1 LPSVK
6 EVIESVRAVGLV
18 VQQNPARGG
27 HTLWDIV
34 DPKSGTILT
43 GISGSAGKQGG
54 DPNWYFNIRRVLR
67 HAGFNIE
74 FSGIRGKKSPKGKSG
89 KRKPAVDLEALAKA
103 QEQARAAGVHV
114 PTLEDLDE
122 HPELFRRS
130 QIGGTS
136 KPFNENATDEVINSM
151 APRVETPRFN
161 ATVQRLRALLESKE
175 DELVHRAKERFAAEG
190 KKWTSP
196 SPSGSARSEFVRIA
210 IEEVAPAREL
220 RAWPTLASGQQA
232 LYTILEKNKSASL
245 WAVNL
250 IEATMDHVDGLK
262 WNVIDE
268 SKKRVRDAAAEI
280 VQAVKDAGILDAEQA
295 VKDAGIEFPDDGA
308 DQTTYDVAIALVDE
322 YERSFQLIAAEARTV
337 YTDEAWQQIAD
348 KPERALSAVKQLRTD
363 FQEFQRGFPTAT
375 PEPVM
380 DGSIREGY
388 ATALLDILANYTE
401 EKGNYLLDQILA
413 RLDKLA
419 GI

>member
-1 LPSVK
+1 VK
-6 EVIESVRAVGLV
+6 EVIESVKAVGLEV
-18 VQQNPARGG
+18 HQNPARGG

-74 FSGIRGKKSPKGKSG
+74 FSGIRSKKSPKGKSG

-122 HPELFRRS
+122 HPEFLRRVHVT
-130 QIGGTS
+130 GTLKD
-136 KPFNENATDEVINSM
+136 KPYGDNAQDEVINGM

-161 ATVQRLRALLESKE
+161 ATVQRLRALLEGKE

-210 IEEVAPAREL
+210 IEEVAPARDL

-268 SKKRVRDAAAEI
+268 TKIRPKNGEPAVEKVPDSEPSWLLETPKDTGPDA
-280 VQAVKDAGILDAEQA
+280 
-295 VKDAGIEFPDDGA
+295 
-308 DQTTYDVAIALVDE
+308 TTYDVAIALVDE

-363 FQEFQRGFPTAT
+363 YQEFQRVFPTAT